1 MPGGAA
7 AYWLC
12 DDLRIDRTE
21 LLADRVNLA
30 IAASGET
37 SSSRA
42 AAPRPASNPKTKG
55 SSGWNRDLDARV
67 SPPASLSRPPKL
79 RAVHPSPSSPL
90 AADVPEWRIIAPG
103 RNCWRVVPASR
114 GAVLVDGAAYFSRLE
129 AALRRARRSVLIV
142 GWDFDG
148 RIRLRPEAP
157 EEDSPPLG
165 PLLRALVEARP
176 ELEVRILI
184 WSVAVLHAPGAPGQ
198 LLFGADWQDHARL
211 TLKLD
216 THHPIYAAHHQKI
229 VCMDDELAFV
239 GGIDLTVRRWDTS
252 RHAIDDPVRL
262 QPDESRYHP
271 VHDVQMA
278 VDGLAAQSL
287 AELARARWKA
297 ATGEVLAPVPARRTD
312 PWPADLDPHFTN
324 VAVAIARTMPA
335 MGDQPAISEVAKL
348 TADALNA
355 ARRSIYIEAQ
365 YMTASFVGDV
375 LERQLAASDGPEIVV
390 LMTYE
395 SHGFAE
401 QLVMGKNRDRL
412 IRRLKRADR
421 HGRLR
426 VYYPCVPAGDGERR
440 QVLIHSK
447 LIIVDDVFLRVGSS
461 NLNNRSIGLDTECD
475 LAIEASDAATRSAIR
490 ALRDTLL
497 AEHLDTSP
505 EAVAEAVAEEGSL
518 VRAVERLNGRPRGM
532 TAFDALRD
540 RGPTRPVLGTRLLDP
555 TGPFEP
561 LWFLRRKRRR
571 GTA

>member
-1 MPGGAA
+1 
-7 AYWLC
+7 
-12 DDLRIDRTE
+12 
-21 LLADRVNLA
+21 
-30 IAASGET
+30 
-37 SSSRA
+37 
-42 AAPRPASNPKTKG
+42 
-55 SSGWNRDLDARV
+55 
-67 SPPASLSRPPKL
+67 
-79 RAVHPSPSSPL
+79 
-90 AADVPEWRIIAPG
+90 
-103 RNCWRVVPASR
+103 
-114 GAVLVDGAAYFSRLE
+114 
-129 AALRRARRSVLIV
+129 
-142 GWDFDG
+142 
-148 RIRLRPEAP
+148 LRPEAP

-475 LAIEASDAATRSAIR
+475 AATRSAIR
-490 ALRDTLL
+490 AMRDTLL

>member
-1 MPGGAA
+1 LTIKLGLQRHQVGF
-7 AYWLC
+7 
-12 DDLRIDRTE
+12 RILGLVDRAT
-21 LLADRVNLA
+21 
-30 IAASGET
+30 
-37 SSSRA
+37 
-42 AAPRPASNPKTKG
+42 
-55 SSGWNRDLDARV
+55 
-67 SPPASLSRPPKL
+67 SRPFT
-79 RAVHPSPSSPL
+79 AGVS
-90 AADVPEWRIIAPG
+90 EQRIIAPG

-129 AALRRARRSVLIV
+129 AALRQARRSVLIL

-165 PLLRALVEARP
+165 PLLRALVETRP

-198 LLFGADWQDHARL
+198 LLFGADWQDHSRL

-229 VCMDDELAFV
+229 VCIDDQLAFV

-271 VHDVQMA
+271 VHDIQMA
-278 VDGLAAQSL
+278 VDGEVARSL
-287 AELARARWKA
+287 AELARARWQA
-297 ATGEVLAPVPARRTD
+297 ATGEVLEQVPARRTD
-312 PWPADLDPHFTN
+312 LWPADLDPDFTN

-335 MGDQPAISEVAKL
+335 MGGQPAIGEAAKL

-355 ARRSIYIEAQ
+355 ARHAIYIEAQ
-365 YMTASFVGDV
+365 YMTASFVGDI
-375 LERQLAASDGPEIVV
+375 LERQLATTNGPEIVV
-390 LMTYE
+390 LMTYQ

-412 IRRLKRADR
+412 IRRLKRVDR

-426 VYYPCVPAGDGERR
+426 VYYPCVPAADGERR

-475 LAIEASDAATRSAIR
+475 IAIEARDATTRSGIS
-490 ALRDTLL
+490 ALRDSLL
-497 AEHLDTSP
+497 AEHLDTSA
-505 EAVAEAVAEEGSL
+505 EAVAEALAEEGSL
-518 VRAVERLNGRPRGM
+518 VRAVERLNGRPRGV
-532 TAFDALRD
+532 TAFDAMRD
-540 RGPTRPVLGTRLLDP
+540 HGPTRPVLGTRLLDP
-555 TGPFEP
+555 KRPFEP

-571 GTA
+571 GTT